1 MPRLSH
7 SLASE
12 GPEAEPT
19 DGPDLIRGSTEGR
32 PEPRWLPPR
41 SGDPRGI
48 QREHPPRMVSEPGGA
63 FLVLLSHRKHT
74 QLAGT
79 TQRGGQTPRRSPE
92 ESIQHL
98 RRSRGARGS
107 LRPIGM
113 WSRGQTPSST
123 PEEHEARGQCQARAC
138 SPGEKPLHAAS
149 LGSTSLAPASR
160 IYLAL
165 FLSQGAYTYAHVCFY
180 PPFVVF

>member
-1 MPRLSH
+1 MPRLPH

-19 DGPDLIRGSTEGR
+19 DGPCLIRGSTEGR
-32 PEPRWLPPR
+32 PEPCWLPPR
-41 SGDPRGI
+41 SARDSAGASPEEGAG
-48 QREHPPRMVSEPGGA
+48 VSEPAGA
-63 FLVLLSHRKHT
+63 LLVLLSHRKHT
-74 QLAGT
+74 LLAGT
-79 TQRGGQTPRRSPE
+79 TQQGERTPRRSPE

-98 RRSRGARGS
+98 RRSQGGRGS
-107 LRPIGM
+107 LRPISI

-160 IYLAL
+160 ISPSFSRRARTRTHTFVFILPLL
-165 FLSQGAYTYAHVCFY
+165 FSN
-180 PPFVVF
+180 